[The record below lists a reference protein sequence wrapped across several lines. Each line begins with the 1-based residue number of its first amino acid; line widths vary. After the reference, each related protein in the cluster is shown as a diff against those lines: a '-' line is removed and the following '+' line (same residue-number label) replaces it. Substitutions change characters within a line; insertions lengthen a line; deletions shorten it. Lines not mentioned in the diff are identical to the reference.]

1 MLRGHIHNSV
11 PGERALNSRERTC
24 CHIYISRGYTE
35 RFIGPSKRIICINA
49 PEVGANTAHARME
62 GLPKTY
68 YPRLLARTRRRP
80 ELAPQGWKLRDEGRV
95 AREEPRP
102 TRFTQ
107 ASPEGIFSTPRSPR
121 AASLVRVH
129 PPLLPTRCCVRESLA
144 TDCAALMHIKYVV
157 VEGFRVYR
165 DRIELAPLSP
175 KHNVVGEPPDPPRS
189 TPRAPYAT
197 AHPELPCYAVGANG
211 AGKSNLF
218 NGACRRRA

>member
-1 MLRGHIHNSV
+1 M
-11 PGERALNSRERTC
+11 
-24 CHIYISRGYTE
+24 
-35 RFIGPSKRIICINA
+35 RIICINA
-49 PEVGANTAHARME
+49 PEVGANTAHTRMAR
-62 GLPKTY
+62 PPTRY
-68 YPRLLARTRRRP
+68 YPSLLARKTHRRP
-80 ELAPQGWKLRDEGRV
+80 ELAAQGWKLRDEGEV

-102 TRFTQ
+102 TRRRRLD
-107 ASPEGIFSTPRSPR
+107 SSLGVFSTPRSPR

-129 PPLLPTRCCVRESLA
+129 PPLLPTRCCVLESLA

-218 NGACRRRA
+218 NGACRRIGRSLPPTPALVDTEAHARAVRWQPSSLSWAT